1 MSERLLKKY
10 LKDLSEQELKEE
22 LLKLYHKLPQVKT
35 YYKAEL
41 SVDGSKIYET
51 YKTKLDREIRKL
63 YNVKFGGYRNKE
75 MNAIIAEFEKM
86 AVFKVDIA
94 HLMLHR
100 VYQCI
105 VFINQFGVEDE
116 SYCMATA
123 KHIIK
128 TLQFI
133 TYNNLYDDLKPSI
146 EKLLT
151 IASQCYM
158 MQHIIFENYI

>member
-1 MSERLLKKY
+1 MSERLLKKH

-41 SVDGSKIYET
+41 SADGGKIYEA
-51 YKTKLDREIRKL
+51 YKTKLNREIRKL

-75 MNAIIAEFEKM
+75 MNGIINEFEKM

-94 HLMLHR
+94 QLMLHR
-100 VYQCI
+100 VQECVI
-105 VFINQFGVEDE
+105 FINKFKVEDE
-116 SYCMATA
+116 SYCKATA

-133 TYNNLYDDLKPSI
+133 TQNGFNDDLKPVI

-158 MQHIIFENYI
+158 IQDIIFENYL